1 LTALMLVSHHM
12 LQHKVSSTNYPADME
27 DKLPAYFD
35 TFGSTLRTNYGLD
48 TSKTFY
54 LSSAPQCPFPDAS
67 DPLSMLLICDFVW
80 VQFYNNPPCEIGS
93 SNFNNSIQQ
102 WSTALNSSTLNPKP
116 RLYLGAP
123 AWSLAGYT
131 AYEAIG
137 SPEGKE
143 AIAKS
148 VEDMQ
153 LVNFGGV
160 MFWDGPEAVL
170 NTEGGKDILG
180 WTKAGLAQ

>member
-1 LTALMLVSHHM
+1 MLT
-12 LQHKVSSTNYPADME
+12 VSSLDNE

-35 TFGSTLRTNYGLD
+35 TFASSLRTNYGSD
-48 TSKTFY
+48 TSKTYY

-67 DPLSMLLICDFVW
+67 DPLSMLLLCDFVY

-93 SNFNNSIQQ
+93 SNFSNSIQQ

-123 AWSLAGYT
+123 AWSAAGNS
-131 AYEAIG
+131 AYEHIG
-137 SPEGKE
+137 SAEGMQ

-148 VEDMQ
+148 VEDMR

-160 MFWDGPEAVL
+160 MFWAGPEAME
-170 NTEGGKDILG
+170 NTQGGKDILG